1 MHVCV
6 CVWVSKRVWSVCVA
20 YAALLIF
27 IFARFTSALLHLFAL
42 SLTAVATHIFFSA
55 LFWALSVAFNW
66 YTCFFARQRSAAVC
80 ASECVC
86 VLFKIATTQHTL
98 PRHTHTAT
106 LYAVV
111 HLKNATVNAFSFAA
125 LALPTPLTTTHL

>member
-1 MHVCV
+1 MCV
-6 CVWVSKRVWSVCVA
+6 SVRECVA

-27 IFARFTSALLHLFAL
+27 IFARFTRALLHLFAL
-42 SLTAVATHIFFSA
+42 SLTAVATHIFFA
-55 LFWALSVAFNW
+55 VHFFGRCPLHLIGIHAFSRVN
-66 YTCFFARQRSAAVC
+66 ARVC
-80 ASECVC
+80 MCVYS
-86 VLFKIATTQHTL
+86 LKLLPAHTPSPGTLRL
-98 PRHTHTAT
+98 PHTHTAT